1 MKQIEQLGDGAKNA
15 IRFLAAEFK
24 FAKELGEH
32 LEKVTGDAVHVDQNI
47 REANKMTHVYRWLA
61 KAERK
66 VARNEDHMLA
76 LLKDLEKIAKEKYRS
91 KEKDALVFRSFSQ
104 QLKVA
109 DDTLKKLASFY
120 TGKIGLELS
129 DIEAEEKL
137 LQGLTKKKK
146 SAAAEALK
154 QRLEKEIRDLSED
167 LNKLLLWIKTNVTV
181 VQSIEKWATSF
192 ESKTK

>member
-1 MKQIEQLGDGAKNA
+1 MKPIEQLSNEAKHA
-15 IRFLAAEFK
+15 IRFLAVEFK

-32 LEKVTGDAVHVDQNI
+32 LQKLDNEAGHVDQKV

-66 VARNEDHMLA
+66 VARNEDHMIA
-76 LLKDLEKIAKEKYRS
+76 LLKELEDIATTKYRN
-91 KEKDALVFRSFSQ
+91 KEKDALVFRSFAR

-120 TGKIGLELS
+120 TGKIGLELTE
-129 DIEAEEKL
+129 IGGEQKL
-137 LQGLTKKKK
+137 IQSLTTKKTN
-146 SAAAEALK
+146 AAAEALK
-154 QRLEKEIRDLSED
+154 QRLETEIKELRENIDT
-167 LNKLLLWIKTNVTV
+167 LLLWIRANVTLV
-181 VQSIEKWATSF
+181 KKIEKWATNL

>member
-1 MKQIEQLGDGAKNA
+1 MKQIEQLSDGAKNA

-32 LEKVTGDAVHVDQNI
+32 LEKLNNEAGHVDQKI

-76 LLKDLEKIAKEKYRS
+76 LLKELENIGSEKYRS
-91 KEKDALVFRSFSQ
+91 EKKDALVFRSFAQ

-120 TGKIGLELS
+120 TGKIGLEL
-129 DIEAEEKL
+129 AEISGEQKL
-137 LQGLTKKKK
+137 IQSLITKKTN
-146 SAAAEALK
+146 AAAEALK
-154 QRLEKEIRDLSED
+154 QRLETEIKELRENI
-167 LNKLLLWIKTNVTV
+167 NTLLLWIRANVTLV
-181 VQSIEKWATSF
+181 KKIEKWATNL

>member
-1 MKQIEQLGDGAKNA
+1 MKQIEQLSNGAKNS

-24 FAKELGEH
+24 FAKELGEN
-32 LEKVTGDAVHVDQNI
+32 LKKVTDDAVHVDQNI
-47 REANKMTHVYRWLA
+47 REANKMVHVYKWLA

-66 VARNEDHMLA
+66 VARNEDHMLS
-76 LLKDLEKIAKEKYRS
+76 LLKELQTIATAKYRN

-146 SAAAEALK
+146 DAAAESLK
-154 QRLEKEIRDLSED
+154 NRLEKEINDLQQDIS
-167 LNKLLLWIKTNVTV
+167 KLLLWIKANVTV
-181 VQSIEKWATSF
+181 VQSIEKWAADF
-192 ESKTK
+192 ESKSK